1 MEVTF
6 EVWWNALGTKL
17 VTSGDVSAAIMA
29 KEIARQTW
37 AAAMLVADF
46 QKTTLKVA

>member
-6 EVWWNALGTKL
+6 EVWWSAVGTKL
-17 VTSGDVSAAIMA
+17 VTSGDVSAMIMA

-37 AAAMLVADF
+37 AAAMQVADY
-46 QKTTLKVA
+46 QKTPKAA